1 LTSYDA
7 LRTVRRIA
15 ARTPLIALVLLGLA
29 LTCGAVVGRASDAS
43 TVTIRLVA
51 VPVSSRTVDVE
62 PKNQINPGDKIY
74 GESILRNAVAQFGK
88 PRGAVVGRDS
98 EVGTLVSSQALV
110 LTGVARLPGGTLR
123 LKGKQILNDLA
134 FSIPVVGGTGRFA
147 RARGKCQVH
156 VRGATITNT
165 YRLVLP

>member
-1 LTSYDA
+1 MA
-7 LRTVRRIA
+7 
-15 ARTPLIALVLLGLA
+15 G
-29 LTCGAVVGRASDAS
+29 
-43 TVTIRLVA
+43 
-51 VPVSSRTVDVE
+51 
-62 PKNQINPGDKIY
+62 
-74 GESILRNAVAQFGK
+74 SILFGK

-123 LKGKQILNDLA
+123 LKGKQTLNDLA

-147 RARGKCQVH
+147 SARGKRQVQ

>member
-1 LTSYDA
+1 
-7 LRTVRRIA
+7 
-15 ARTPLIALVLLGLA
+15 LVLLGLA
-29 LTCGAVVGRASDAS
+29 LICGVAVARPSDAS
-43 TVTIRLVA
+43 TMTIRLVV

-62 PKNQINPGDKIY
+62 PRNQINPGDKIY
-74 GESILRNAVAQFGK
+74 GESVLRNAVPQFGR

-98 EVGTLVSSQALV
+98 EVGTLVSSRALV

-123 LKGKQILNDLA
+123 LKGKQTLNDVA

-147 RARGKCQVH
+147 RARGKCQVQVH
-156 VRGATITNT
+156 GATITNT